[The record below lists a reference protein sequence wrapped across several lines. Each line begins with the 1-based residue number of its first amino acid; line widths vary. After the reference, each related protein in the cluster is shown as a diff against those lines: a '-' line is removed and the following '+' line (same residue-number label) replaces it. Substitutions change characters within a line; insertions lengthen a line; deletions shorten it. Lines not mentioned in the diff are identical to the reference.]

1 MPEKINLNPIQY
13 TNGLYNIAC
22 RISVSGPDNVHNLD
36 LLLQGLKVL
45 QQSLVP
51 PKEEADEEGEG

>member
-1 MPEKINLNPIQY
+1 MPEKITLDPIQY
-13 TNGLYNIAC
+13 TQGLYNIAYQ
-22 RISVSGPDNVHNLD
+22 ISVHGDDVGRMK
-36 LLLQGLKVL
+36 LLLDGLKVL